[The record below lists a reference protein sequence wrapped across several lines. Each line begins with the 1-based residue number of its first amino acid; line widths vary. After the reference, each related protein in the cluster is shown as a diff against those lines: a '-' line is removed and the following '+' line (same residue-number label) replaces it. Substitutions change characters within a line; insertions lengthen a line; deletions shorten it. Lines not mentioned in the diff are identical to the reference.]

1 MKTEKTNA
9 SKSKTVLFFIN
20 VVIIIAMIIHVAI
33 RTDLHLQHPE
43 YSSPAAIE
51 LLNALYYIIPFV
63 VRYVVRTKIR
73 HKQAIQNID
82 KNTAYP
88 AILQDMRCY
97 FGRSE
102 KI

>member
-51 LLNALYYIIPFV
+51 LLNSLYYIIPLTVFDIIFLLLSK
-63 VRYVVRTKIR
+63 RKTKTNMN
-73 HKQAIQNID
+73 KQ
-82 KNTAYP
+82 K
-88 AILQDMRCY
+88 
-97 FGRSE
+97 
-102 KI
+102 

>member
-43 YSSPAAIE
+43 YSVPAAVE
-51 LLNALYYIIPFV
+51 LLNALYYIIPLSIFDIV
-63 VRYVVRTKIR
+63 FLHIR
-73 HKQAIQNID
+73 K
-82 KNTAYP
+82 KE
-88 AILQDMRCY
+88 MMEC
-97 FGRSE
+97 E
-102 KI
+102 K